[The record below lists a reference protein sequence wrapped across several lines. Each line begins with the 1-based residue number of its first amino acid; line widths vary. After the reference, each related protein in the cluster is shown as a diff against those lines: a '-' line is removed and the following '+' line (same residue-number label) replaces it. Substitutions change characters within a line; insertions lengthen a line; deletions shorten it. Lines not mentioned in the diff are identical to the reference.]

1 MRTYWGMKKE
11 HQKGTRSRKRAISD
25 YKPDRFSDLAPT
37 QLGQEIWGL
46 LTEHDN
52 LIRME
57 TATELGRAA
66 VEAVAS
72 RLVQQ
77 YGDAVRDHR
86 VKRMIGHM
94 VKQILH
100 DLGYGPLTAN
110 VRVRVGGLFKRGTR
124 YERYPQ

>member
-1 MRTYWGMKKE
+1 MG
-11 HQKGTRSRKRAISD
+11 HAGAIISGGKGTAAEKIECFQEKTSRNGIVDRAN
-25 YKPDRFSDLAPT
+25 A
-37 QLGQEIWGL
+37 
-46 LTEHDN
+46 
-52 LIRME
+52 
-57 TATELGRAA
+57 ELGRAA

-77 YGDAVRDHR
+77 HGDAVRDHR